1 MQASETHE
9 LGSVSDEAA
18 EVDHALH
25 ALAARGRAH
34 ELEVARWLVRAEAIE
49 VHRRFGFGS
58 LAEYVERR
66 LGLSRRELREKLRV
80 ARALTTLP
88 LTAEALRRGEQ
99 SWSAVRELTRVAT
112 PETEAEWLTYGRGR
126 TVRQLERRVARH
138 RPGDTPRTPRHE
150 AHLSRRLVFE
160 VAPEELSK
168 VRAALDVISRG
179 LVGSAAA
186 PGGLLVAMAEVVL
199 GQRDVTAPAYQ
210 TVLTVCA
217 GCSRTWQRAGA
228 ELVEVSDAVAG
239 CARCDGEVVGLGELS
254 AEDDALADVVE
265 GERST
270 GNAQG
275 PEPSMTHVGRSGQRD
290 CVCER
295 GADDDSTAPAHRCGA
310 ACAAR
315 GHGDAGARAAHVGH
329 AGHPRPDATSGSAPH
344 VGHGEPHPDAASC
357 SAAHVG
363 HGEPHPDATSP
374 SAPHVGHGDP
384 HPIATS
390 GSAPHVGDESVALA
404 YLRQLATDGGARP
417 ILRLFTRAL
426 GVPLRSV
433 TPNLRRLVFAR
444 DQGRC
449 IVPGCPHWR
458 FIDVHHV
465 VHRGRGGP
473 NRLDNL
479 ACLCTA
485 HHRAVHDGVLAIEG
499 SATEGWVFRHAG
511 GGEYGRS
518 WAPTSAVAEEGTRR
532 IVRDLDDSSNGAA
545 TRHRNRERRSDGT
558 SGTDAA
564 CVET

>member
-1 MQASETHE
+1 MQGSETHA
-9 LGSVSDEAA
+9 LGLVSDEAA
-18 EVDHALH
+18 EIDHALH
-25 ALAARGRAH
+25 ALAERGRAH
-34 ELEVARWLVRAEAIE
+34 ELEVARWLVRAEAIA

-112 PETEAEWLTYGRGR
+112 PETEDEWLTYGQGR

-168 VRAALDVISRG
+168 VRAALDVVWRG
-179 LVGSAAA
+179 LGGSAAAGA
-186 PGGLLVAMAEVVL
+186 PGGLLVAMAEVIL
-199 GQRDVTAPAYQ
+199 GQRDVAAPAYQ

-217 GCSRTWQRAGA
+217 GCSRTWQRAGG
-228 ELVEVSDAVAG
+228 ELVEVSDAVAA
-239 CARCDGEVVGLGELS
+239 CARCDGEVVGLGELA

-265 GERST
+265 RESATRDASGAEQPT
-270 GNAQG
+270 
-275 PEPSMTHVGRSGQRD
+275 THVGRSGLGA
-290 CVCER
+290 CACEH
-295 GADDDSTAPAHRCGA
+295 GADDAPTAAVQRCGVPNMDPGDGNRA
-310 ACAAR
+310 SPALHLGR
-315 GHGDAGARAAHVGH
+315 GGPG
-329 AGHPRPDATSGSAPH
+329 PDAPQRSAPH
-344 VGHGEPHPDAASC
+344 VGRGGDPGPDAAQR
-357 SAAHVG
+357 SAPYVG
-363 HGEPHPDATSP
+363 H
-374 SAPHVGHGDP
+374 
-384 HPIATS
+384 
-390 GSAPHVGDESVALA
+390 ESVALA

-417 ILRLFTRAL
+417 ILRFFTRAL

-518 WAPTSAVAEEGTRR
+518 WVPTRVAAEAGERR
-532 IVRDLDDSSNGAA
+532 VMGDHDDAGSEAAAQDTGAA
-545 TRHRNRERRSDGT
+545 SEGWPQRHRLTPLASR
-558 SGTDAA
+558 
-564 CVET
+564 CVR